1 MTVEDWLVLT
11 NRADIDEKEMVG
23 LEEKF
28 YKKTNFRPINETGE
42 TVELVQQELP
52 NWWSYTGRVEA
63 GSWKQNLNIINQS

>member
-28 YKKTNFRPINETGE
+28 YKNK
-42 TVELVQQELP
+42 V
-52 NWWSYTGRVEA
+52 
-63 GSWKQNLNIINQS
+63 